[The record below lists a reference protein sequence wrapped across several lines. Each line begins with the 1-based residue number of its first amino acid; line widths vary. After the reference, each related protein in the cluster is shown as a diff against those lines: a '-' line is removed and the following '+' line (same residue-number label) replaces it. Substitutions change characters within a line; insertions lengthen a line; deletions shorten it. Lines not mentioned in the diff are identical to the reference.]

1 MKVTKIQSQNSI
13 FEIPWAE
20 ILDSKNLLFY
30 LTLRDIKVRYKQ
42 TLLGILWIILQPFIS
57 VVIFT
62 IIFGNF
68 AKIPSDN
75 IPYPM
80 FVFVGLFFW
89 NFFSATLTSASN
101 SLITNQGIIKKI
113 YFPKILAPLASSL
126 SNVVDLIPYSLIFL
140 GMMLY
145 YKYIPSLL
153 LLFLI
158 PSILVLILIFSLSLS
173 LFLSPFNARFRDVRH
188 ALPFFVRLGF
198 FATPVIYSSSLFG
211 DKFKYLNH
219 INPIANGIS
228 IIRNLLSGEY
238 LFDISAILVN
248 IAIILVS
255 FFIGFYFFRIQEEK
269 IVDIL

>member
-1 MKVTKIQSQNSI
+1 
-13 FEIPWAE
+13 
-20 ILDSKNLLFY
+20 LLYF

-42 TLLGILWIILQPFIS
+42 TLLGILWIVLQPFIS

-75 IPYPM
+75 IPYPI

-89 NFFSATLTSASN
+89 NFFSSTLTSASN
-101 SLITNQGIIKKI
+101 SLISNQAIIKKV

-126 SNVVDLIPYSLIFL
+126 SNVVDLIPYSLIFI

-153 LLFLI
+153 LLLSI
-158 PSILVLILIFSLSLS
+158 PLMLVLIFMLSISIS

-188 ALPFFVRLGF
+188 ALPFFIRLGF

-219 INPIANGIS
+219 INPVANGIS
-228 IIRNLLSGEY
+228 IIRNLLSGER
-238 LFDISAILVN
+238 LIETNTIFTN
-248 IAIILVS
+248 IVIICIS
-255 FFIGFYFFRIQEEK
+255 FFVGLYFFRIHEEE